1 MVGLM
6 AILMI
11 WAFSQRI
18 EAENQKVLALASKEV
33 AEFARDDAIKQKD
46 RQQANQRANKENYY
60 NQIALANAKF
70 QDGDFDSAQTLW
82 ATDPKFRHWEW
93 GRLLSLTTIPFGFTE
108 QFNPSKIEITD
119 DEKYAVVTTT
129 GDKINIIEL
138 GNPNISR
145 AISIHQQMLTNAWQN
160 PQKTICLQRLAPVV
174 KFVFGSVQA
183 VRFFINLLGTLKDFK
198 L

>member
-6 AILMI
+6 AILTI
-11 WAFSQRI
+11 WAFSQS
-18 EAENQKVLALASKEV
+18 ENQKVLALASKD
-33 AEFARDDAIKQKD
+33 RGTCPRRCDSSKQ
-46 RQQANQRANKENYY
+46 ENYY

-70 QDGDFDSAQTLW
+70 QDGDFDSAQNLLW

-93 GRLLSLTTIPFGFTE
+93 GRLLSLTNNSLWIYRTDS
-108 QFNPSKIEITD
+108 NPSKIEITD
-119 DEKYAVVTTT
+119 DEKYAVVTMT

-145 AISIHQQMLTNAWQN
+145 AISIHQQNAH
-160 PQKTICLQRLAPVV
+160 KRLAKSP
-174 KFVFGSVQA
+174 KDDLFATAGTGGEFVFGSVQA
-183 VRFFINLLGTLKDFK
+183 VRFFTNLPGTLKDFK